1 MKVSNS
7 RSAPIE
13 LEEQSQRRPGR
24 IATGVMRYRW
34 WFGGGLL
41 VLVLALLLMGP
52 AYLSLYNLSLAFTLF
67 DLMVLALSWNLI
79 GGYGGQ
85 FSLGHALF
93 VGAGSYTI
101 AVLLLHTGIP
111 LFLTILLSGGMAAFL
126 AFLSALL
133 LLRLRNAYFTVGSLG
148 LAQAALSW
156 MINWSYT
163 GQTQELSL
171 PATATLDYSTLYYL
185 SLALLIVTIVCLV
198 LLIRGPFG
206 LRLMAIRDDEES
218 AIEHG
223 VNSFF
228 VKMVAFTVSAFF
240 VGIAGALIAL
250 QNFSIEPYSA
260 FNTNWTINMIITT
273 IIGGIATTTGPL
285 VGAVII
291 FALQQQFQ
299 SNSWSTL
306 VIGVLL
312 VGMIRLAPQGLWVL
326 FRQGVP
332 RLAYITFARRSP
344 PLPKSE
350 EHI

>member
-24 IATGVMRYRW
+24 IAMRVMRYRW

-41 VLVLALLLMGP
+41 VIVLALLLLGP
-52 AYLSLYNLSLAFTLF
+52 TYLSLYNLSLAFTLF

-111 LFLTILLSGGMAAFL
+111 LFLTILLSGGMAALL

-198 LLIRGPFG
+198 LLIRSPFG
-206 LRLMAIRDDEES
+206 LRLMAVRDDEEA

-228 VKMVAFTVSAFF
+228 VKMIAFTVSAFF

-260 FNTNWTINMIITT
+260 FNTNWTINMIIMT

-312 VGMIRLAPQGLWVL
+312 VSMIRLAPQGLWVL
-326 FRQGVP
+326 FRQGVQ
-332 RLAYITFARRSP
+332 RLIARQSA
-344 PLPKSE
+344 PLLE
-350 EHI
+350 QGEHI

>member
-1 MKVSNS
+1 M
-7 RSAPIE
+7 R
-13 LEEQSQRRPGR
+13 
-24 IATGVMRYRW
+24 VMRYRW

-41 VLVLALLLMGP
+41 VLVLALLLIGP
-52 AYLSLYNLSLAFTLF
+52 TYLSLYNLSLAFTLF

-206 LRLMAIRDDEES
+206 LRLMAIRDDEEA

-260 FNTNWTINMIITT
+260 FNTNWTINMIIMT

-326 FRQGVP
+326 FRQGVQ
-332 RLAYITFARRSP
+332 RLAYITFARRSA

>member
-1 MKVSNS
+1 ML
-7 RSAPIE
+7 R
-13 LEEQSQRRPGR
+13 EQPRRLSGR
-24 IATGVMRYRW
+24 IVTRVIQYRW
-34 WFGGGLL
+34 WLGGGLL
-41 VLVLALLLMGP
+41 ALVLALLLLGP
-52 AYLSLYNLSLAFTLF
+52 VYLSLYNLSLAFTLF

-93 VGAGSYTI
+93 VGTGSYTV
-101 AVLLLHTGIP
+101 AVLLLHTGTP
-111 LFLTILLSGGMAAFL
+111 LFLTIPLSGVMAAVL
-126 AFLSALL
+126 AFLGGLL

-171 PATATLDYSTLYYL
+171 PSTATLSYSTLYYV

-198 LLIRGPFG
+198 LLIRSPFG
-206 LRLMAIRDDEES
+206 LQLMAIRDDEES

-223 VNSFF
+223 INSFF
-228 VKMVAFTVSAFF
+228 VKMVAFAVSAFF

-260 FNTNWTINMIITT
+260 FNTNWTINMIIMT
-273 IIGGIATTTGPL
+273 IIGGIATTVGPL

-306 VIGVLL
+306 VIGLLL
-312 VGMIRLAPQGLWVL
+312 VIIIRLAPEGIWVL
-326 FRQGVP
+326 LRRALKLIQMMM
-332 RLAYITFARRSP
+332 ARPSSP
-344 PLPKSE
+344 LIE
-350 EHI
+350 EKENI

>member
-1 MKVSNS
+1 M
-7 RSAPIE
+7 R
-13 LEEQSQRRPGR
+13 
-24 IATGVMRYRW
+24 VMRYRW

-52 AYLSLYNLSLAFTLF
+52 TYLSLYNLSLAFTLF

-111 LFLTILLSGGMAAFL
+111 LFLTILLSSGMAAFL

-206 LRLMAIRDDEES
+206 LRLMAIRDDEEA

-260 FNTNWTINMIITT
+260 FNTNWTINMIIMT

-332 RLAYITFARRSP
+332 RLAYITFARRSA
-344 PLPKSE
+344 PLSE
-350 EHI
+350 PREHI